1 MKKSFLAKLGS
12 ALLAIMLITA
22 CNGTE
27 DEPANEE
34 PSSEE
39 QETNTD
45 DSGTSKEDSETSTE
59 DGESSEEGS

>member
-1 MKKSFLAKLGS
+1 MKKGFLAKLGS

-39 QETNTD
+39 QETNT
-45 DSGTSKEDSETSTE
+45 EDS
-59 DGESSEEGS
+59 ESSEEGS